1 MKAKSMDYLIP
12 FPEEQPEEGKLEEY
26 SKILKRRL
34 SLQIEDDNTED
45 DEEVAYPFPNGIISE
60 AGKII
65 LTIDFLMTCSGKR
78 IGELFHLKEKES
90 GTMVTLRW
98 VMELVPKKEMA
109 ILGKELHDEALL
121 RIHED
126 VKTKHV
132 EKLALKRWKYRLEDD
147 ERLTIGDDGVVVDQS
162 MFFYEQ

>member
-1 MKAKSMDYLIP
+1 MDYRIP

-26 SKILKRRL
+26 SKILKSRL
-34 SLQIEDDNTED
+34 SLQIEDDNAED
-45 DEEVAYPFPNGIISE
+45 DKEVAYPFPNGIISE

-98 VMELVPKKEMA
+98 VMDLVPKKEMA

-132 EKLALKRWKYRLEDD
+132 EKLALKRWKFRLEDD
-147 ERLTIGDDGVVVDQS
+147 ERLTIGDEGVVVDQS
-162 MFFYEQ
+162 MFLYEQ

>member
-1 MKAKSMDYLIP
+1 MDFKIP
-12 FPEEQPEEGKLEEY
+12 FPEEQPEEGKLEKY

-34 SLQIEDDNTED
+34 SLQIEDDNAEA
-45 DEEVAYPFPNGIISE
+45 DEEVAYTFPNGVISE

-90 GTMVTLRW
+90 GTMMTLRW

-126 VKTKHV
+126 VKMKHV
-132 EKLALKRWKYRLEDD
+132 EKLALKRWKFRLEDD
-147 ERLTIGDDGVVVDQS
+147 ERLKMDESQIVVDPK
-162 MFFYEQ
+162 MLNNE

>member
-1 MKAKSMDYLIP
+1 MDYRIP

-90 GTMVTLRW
+90 GTMVQIKW
-98 VMELVPKKEMA
+98 MMELVPKKEMA

-132 EKLALKRWKYRLEDD
+132 EKLALKRWKCRMEDD
-147 ERLTIGDDGVVVDQS
+147 ERLKIGDEGVVVNQS
-162 MFFYEQ
+162 MISQAF

>member
-1 MKAKSMDYLIP
+1 MDYRIP

-26 SKILKRRL
+26 SKIVKSRL
-34 SLQIEDDNTED
+34 SLQIEDDNAED
-45 DEEVAYPFPNGIISE
+45 DKEVAYPFPNGIISE

-90 GTMVTLRW
+90 GTMVTLKW

-147 ERLTIGDDGVVVDQS
+147 ERLTIGDEGVVVDQS

>member
-1 MKAKSMDYLIP
+1 MDYRIP

-34 SLQIEDDNTED
+34 SLQIEDDNAED

-65 LTIDFLMTCSGKR
+65 LTIDFLMTFSGKR
-78 IGELFHLKEKES
+78 IGELLHLKEKES

-98 VMELVPKKEMA
+98 VMDLVPKKEMA

-121 RIHED
+121 KIHED

-132 EKLALKRWKYRLEDD
+132 EKLALKRWKFRLEDD
-147 ERLTIGDDGVVVDQS
+147 ERLTIGDEGVVVDQS
-162 MFFYEQ
+162 MISQAF

>member
-1 MKAKSMDYLIP
+1 MDYRIP

-34 SLQIEDDNTED
+34 SLQIEDDNAEA

-65 LTIDFLMTCSGKR
+65 LTIDFLMTFSGKR
-78 IGELFHLKEKES
+78 IGELLHLKEKES

-98 VMELVPKKEMA
+98 VMDLVPKKEMA

-121 RIHED
+121 KIHED
-126 VKTKHV
+126 V
-132 EKLALKRWKYRLEDD
+132 
-147 ERLTIGDDGVVVDQS
+147 
-162 MFFYEQ
+162 

>member
-1 MKAKSMDYLIP
+1 MDYRIP

-132 EKLALKRWKYRLEDD
+132 EKLALKRWKFRLEDD
-147 ERLTIGDDGVVVDQS
+147 ERLTIGDEGVVVDQS

>member
-1 MKAKSMDYLIP
+1 MKAKTMNYLIP
-12 FPEEQPEEGKLEEY
+12 FPEEQSEEGKLEEY
-26 SKILKRRL
+26 SDILMKRL
-34 SLQIEDDNTED
+34 SLQKDDGDADTT
-45 DEEVAYPFPNGIISE
+45 DEVVYQFPKGIKSE
-60 AGKII
+60 AGQLI
-65 LTIDFLMTCSGKR
+65 LTIDFLMTRSGKR

-90 GTMVTLRW
+90 GTMVTLKW

-126 VKTKHV
+126 VKTKRF

-147 ERLTIGDDGVVVDQS
+147 ERLKMDESQIVVDPK
-162 MFFYEQ
+162 MLNNE

>member
-1 MKAKSMDYLIP
+1 MDYRIP

-34 SLQIEDDNTED
+34 SLQIEDDNAED

-65 LTIDFLMTCSGKR
+65 LTIDFLMTFSGKR
-78 IGELFHLKEKES
+78 IGELLHLKEKES

-98 VMELVPKKEMA
+98 VMDLVPKKEMA

-126 VKTKHV
+126 VKMKHV
-132 EKLALKRWKYRLEDD
+132 EKLALKRWKFRLEDD
-147 ERLTIGDDGVVVDQS
+147 ERLKMDESQIVVDPK
-162 MFFYEQ
+162 MLNNE

>member
-1 MKAKSMDYLIP
+1 MD
-12 FPEEQPEEGKLEEY
+12 
-26 SKILKRRL
+26 
-34 SLQIEDDNTED
+34 DDNAED

-126 VKTKHV
+126 VKMKHV
-132 EKLALKRWKYRLEDD
+132 EKLALKRWKFRLEDD
-147 ERLTIGDDGVVVDQS
+147 ERLKMDESQIVVDPK
-162 MFFYEQ
+162 MLNNE

>member
-1 MKAKSMDYLIP
+1 MDYRIP

-34 SLQIEDDNTED
+34 SLQIEDDNAED

-147 ERLTIGDDGVVVDQS
+147 ERLTIGDEGVVVDQS

>member
-1 MKAKSMDYLIP
+1 MDYRIP

-34 SLQIEDDNTED
+34 SLQIEDDNAED

-98 VMELVPKKEMA
+98 VMDLVPKKEMA

-132 EKLALKRWKYRLEDD
+132 EKLALKRWKFRLEDD
-147 ERLTIGDDGVVVDQS
+147 ERLTIGDEGVVVDQS

>member
-1 MKAKSMDYLIP
+1 MDYRIP

-26 SKILKRRL
+26 SKILKSRL
-34 SLQIEDDNTED
+34 SLQIEDDNAED
-45 DEEVAYPFPNGIISE
+45 DEEVAYPFPNGVISE

-98 VMELVPKKEMA
+98 VMDLVPKKEMA

-132 EKLALKRWKYRLEDD
+132 EKLALKRWKFRLEDD
-147 ERLTIGDDGVVVDQS
+147 ERLKMDESQIVVDPK
-162 MFFYEQ
+162 MLNNE

>member
-1 MKAKSMDYLIP
+1 MDYRIP

-147 ERLTIGDDGVVVDQS
+147 ERLTIGDEGVVVDQS
-162 MFFYEQ
+162 LLRRQ

>member
-1 MKAKSMDYLIP
+1 MDYRIP
-12 FPEEQPEEGKLEEY
+12 FPEEQPEEGKLEKY

-34 SLQIEDDNTED
+34 SLQIEDDNAED

-65 LTIDFLMTCSGKR
+65 LTIDFLMTFSGKR
-78 IGELFHLKEKES
+78 IGELLHLKEKES

-98 VMELVPKKEMA
+98 VMDLVPKKEMA

-121 RIHED
+121 KIYED

-132 EKLALKRWKYRLEDD
+132 EKLALKRWKFRLEDD
-147 ERLTIGDDGVVVDQS
+147 GRLTIGDEGVVVDQS
-162 MFFYEQ
+162 LLRRQ

>member
-1 MKAKSMDYLIP
+1 MDYRIP

-26 SKILKRRL
+26 SKILKSRL
-34 SLQIEDDNTED
+34 SLQIEDDNAED
-45 DEEVAYPFPNGIISE
+45 DKEVAYPFPNGIISE

-98 VMELVPKKEMA
+98 VMDLVPKKEMA

-121 RIHED
+121 KIYED

-132 EKLALKRWKYRLEDD
+132 EKLALKRWKFRLEDD
-147 ERLTIGDDGVVVDQS
+147 ERLTIGNEGVVVKQS
-162 MFFYEQ
+162 MICQAL

>member
-1 MKAKSMDYLIP
+1 MDYRIP

-34 SLQIEDDNTED
+34 SLQIEDDNAED

-98 VMELVPKKEMA
+98 VMDLVPKKEMA

-132 EKLALKRWKYRLEDD
+132 EKLALKRWKFRLEDD
-147 ERLTIGDDGVVVDQS
+147 ERLKMDESQIVVDPK
-162 MFFYEQ
+162 MLNNE

>member
-45 DEEVAYPFPNGIISE
+45 DEEVAYPFPNGVISE

-65 LTIDFLMTCSGKR
+65 LTIDFLMTCSGKC

-147 ERLTIGDDGVVVDQS
+147 ERLTIGDEGVVVDQS